1 MSLSHCSSGLEK
13 RVLKEFFFKFSWFFL
28 AFFNA
33 FGALTLLV

>member
-1 MSLSHCSSGLEK
+1 MSLSHCSSGLKK
-13 RVLKEFFFKFSWFFL
+13 RVLKEFFFNFHGFL